1 MENSRMDMEKS
12 VFGID
17 KTDRGRYNGSMMNY
31 DNICKFVPS
40 VKERP
45 SVIETVNFVLENS
58 RVAEKE
64 AIRSVYALHLVTG
77 GTGVFLCDGK
87 EYPVTKGDV
96 FFTLPSSLYAI
107 RSEGKM
113 EYMYVSFLGVG
124 APVLLQRI
132 FRSPGKKVFRG
143 DDSLIAFWKRA
154 IGKANPQNVDLLSR
168 SVLEYSAACLIS
180 ELPDEKKTEVIA
192 KIEGYVR
199 GHFTDCSLTLKFL
212 ADRFGYNDK
221 YLSGLFYRTTGIRF
235 TDYLTNLRINA
246 ACGLMQEGGSSV
258 KEIAVA
264 CGFSDPLYFSKVFK
278 RKMLVSPSSFMSR
291 ECADGPV

>member
-64 AIRSVYALHLVTG
+64 AIRSVYALHLVTV

-96 FFTLPSSLYAI
+96 FLRCRPACTRYGARGKWNICTFPSW
-107 RSEGKM
+107 G
-113 EYMYVSFLGVG
+113 
-124 APVLLQRI
+124 
-132 FRSPGKKVFRG
+132 
-143 DDSLIAFWKRA
+143 
-154 IGKANPQNVDLLSR
+154 
-168 SVLEYSAACLIS
+168 
-180 ELPDEKKTEVIA
+180 
-192 KIEGYVR
+192 
-199 GHFTDCSLTLKFL
+199 
-212 ADRFGYNDK
+212 
-221 YLSGLFYRTTGIRF
+221 
-235 TDYLTNLRINA
+235 
-246 ACGLMQEGGSSV
+246 
-258 KEIAVA
+258 
-264 CGFSDPLYFSKVFK
+264 
-278 RKMLVSPSSFMSR
+278 
-291 ECADGPV
+291 